1 MVYPSRSLIEV
12 FLKKKI
18 SLEIEVRNVY
28 KHQCKKVRWTAK
40 VDSMNMWEYVEE
52 NYLSEVGILKNLKL
66 SKEIKILGIED
77 TAKKFKVLYDLKQL
91 EKIHLI

>member
-1 MVYPSRSLIEV
+1 
-12 FLKKKI
+12 
-18 SLEIEVRNVY
+18 
-28 KHQCKKVRWTAK
+28 
-40 VDSMNMWEYVEE
+40 MNMWEYVEE